1 MLNQKNTQ
9 KMHIF
14 NDTSGNNLVPMD
26 NKPMKQTLPDVKF
39 NFKHILIPVYFLQDQ
54 PLKIYIPILLTLE
67 IHPKI
72 QGAFKNGG

>member
-1 MLNQKNTQ
+1 MLKQKNAQ

-14 NDTSGNNLVPMD
+14 NYISWNILVPMD
-26 NKPMKQTLPDVKF
+26 NKLMKQILLDVKF

-54 PLKIYIPILLTLE
+54 PLKIYIPILFTFE